1 MLLKGE
7 YKHLKSEVGPKTGI
21 LYHIGCGEF
30 PDQDTLIP
38 EYHATVFD
46 LNGYPIDPE
55 KRIILTQN
63 EYQEILQDPIKK
75 DEIVAQL
82 VTQFDL

>member
-1 MLLKGE
+1 MLLEGP
-7 YKHLKSEVGPKTGI
+7 YKHLKSVVGPKTGI

-30 PDQDTLIP
+30 PDQATLIP

-55 KRIILTQN
+55 QRIILTQD
-63 EYQEILQDPIKK
+63 EYQAMLNDPTMK
-75 DEIVAQL
+75 DEIISHL